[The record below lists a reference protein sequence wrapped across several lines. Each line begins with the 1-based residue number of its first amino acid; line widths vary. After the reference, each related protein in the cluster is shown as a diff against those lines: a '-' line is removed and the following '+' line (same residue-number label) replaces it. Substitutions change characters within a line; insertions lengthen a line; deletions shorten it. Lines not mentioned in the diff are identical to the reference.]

1 MIELTEKSAN
11 KLRQVL
17 SEQGVTEDVLLRVG
31 IKAGGCSGF
40 TYVLDLDSKPTKFDK
55 FFESFGIGILCD
67 KKSLLYIKGLILD
80 WNDDLMNRGFVFN
93 NPKAKSSCGCK
104 TSFMIDSDDAQEQE
118 FKPSWM

>member
-11 KLRQVL
+11 KIREVL
-17 SEQGVTEDVLLRVG
+17 KEQGVVDDVMLRVG

-40 TYVLDLDSKPTKFDK
+40 TYVLDLDSKPHKFDK
-55 FFESFGIGILCD
+55 LFESHGVNILCD
-67 KKSLLYIKGLILD
+67 KKSFLYLKDMVID
-80 WNDDLMNRGFVFN
+80 WSDNLMNRGFVFN

-104 TSFMIDSDDAQEQE
+104 TSFLPDRNEEKE